1 MNFELP
7 RASAR
12 EKNRINGLK
21 ILRHSFLKLISPK
34 PVGNVILIRVI
45 LLRLFIFEYRAMSYI
60 HHRLNP
66 IKLRPSG

>member
-34 PVGNVILIRVI
+34 PVGNVYINKVD
-45 LLRLFIFEYRAMSYI
+45 FIEIF
-60 HHRLNP
+60 HL
-66 IKLRPSG
+66 